1 MQQGRCSSKSLTP
14 QVDLHK
20 LPSIVIVIIFAIVL
34 ANVIFEVP
42 LCPIKSLTPQ
52 VDLHKLASIAI
63 IVIAIVIVNAIIEC
77 SLVSDLIP
85 DLKFCQK

>member
-20 LPSIVIVIIFAIVL
+20 LPSIVIVIIFAIVI

-52 VDLHKLASIAI
+52 VDLHKLASTIAI
-63 IVIAIVIVNAIIEC
+63 IVIAIVIVNVIIEC
-77 SLVSDLIP
+77 SFVSDLIL
-85 DLKFCQK
+85 DLKL